1 MVTITKLNLLNEGD
15 RTSLC
20 DALERLDEA
29 ASDVAGL
36 LRLGLAGFEAALRLK
51 LQEAGRC
58 ILESVLAAAEVEPPR
73 RIVRGGRRFR
83 RCPPEPRSL
92 CTGFG
97 LVRYERSYMRA
108 VGGGA
113 GFYPLDVELGLLSD
127 RFSPSVLAVAA
138 RLATRMSY
146 AAAREV
152 LGWFLPMVPSTEVLE
167 QTVLGLGHHTTGWFD
182 EAPAPKD
189 DGEVLVVMID
199 SKGVPTARDEELPA
213 RRRPRPART
222 TAASPRHRGRAQR
235 AGRPSK
241 PRRKKGDKAKNA
253 RMATVVVMYTLRRDG
268 ERLLGPQNRWVYASF
283 GPKRHAFEVARRE
296 AVKRGFG
303 PEGGRVVQIVT
314 DGDRELH
321 RCTDLYFPAKE
332 YPERV
337 VTVDIMHVLERLWTV
352 ACCWLK
358 EGSKELA
365 AWVKAQ
371 EDRLYSGQAQAIV
384 DELRKRLEDTAKT
397 GPGNKYRREQ
407 LRKNVNY
414 LAWRVPM
421 MGYGRVRAMDLE
433 VGSGQVEGAV
443 KYVVGRRCDHGGMRW
458 IRERAQAVLQ
468 LRCIDING
476 QWDDFI
482 DRVFRGLRE
491 RGHHEGRR
499 IRLQTQTPAPLP
511 T

>member
-1 MVTITKLNLLNEGD
+1 MD
-15 RTSLC
+15 
-20 DALERLDEA
+20 
-29 ASDVAGL
+29 GL
-36 LRLGLAGFEAALRLK
+36 RRQGLAGFETSLRER

-73 RIVRGGRRFR
+73 RVVRGERRFR

-92 CTGFG
+92 CTWFG
-97 LVRYERSYMRA
+97 LVRYQRAYMRA
-108 VGGGA
+108 IGGGP

-127 RFSPSVLAVAA
+127 RFSPGVLAMGA

-152 LGWFLPMVPSTEVLE
+152 MGWFLPSVPSTEVLE
-167 QTVLGLGHHTTGWFD
+167 QTVLGLGHHTAGWFD
-182 EAPAPKD
+182 EAPAPED

-199 SKGVPTARDEELPA
+199 SKGVPTARDEELAA
-213 RRRPRPART
+213 RRGPRCGRT
-222 TAASPRHRGRAQR
+222 KAASPRHRGRAQR
-235 AGRPSK
+235 AGRPSR

-253 RMATVVVMYTLRRDG
+253 RMATVEVMYTLRREDG
-268 ERLLGPQNRWVYASF
+268 LLLGPLNRWVYASF

-296 AVKRGFG
+296 AEKRGFG
-303 PEGGRVVQIVT
+303 PKAGHVIQIVT

-321 RCTDLYFPAKE
+321 RCTDLFFPATD
-332 YPERV
+332 YPDRV
-337 VTVDIMHVLERLWTV
+337 VTVDIMHVLERLWKV

-384 DELRKRLEDTAKT
+384 DELRQRLEATAKT
-397 GPGNKYRREQ
+397 GPGNKYRRDQ

-421 MGYGRVRAMDLE
+421 MDYGNARERDLE

-458 IRERAQAVLQ
+458 IRDRAQAVLQ

-476 QWDDFI
+476 QWTEFI
-482 DRVFRGLRE
+482 DRAFTTLRE
-491 RGHHEGRR
+491 RGREEGAR